1 MNAVTAQEIQTFG
14 AGIVALAI
22 VFSAFIYAIL
32 KMAPILVKIN
42 TQLEIANQK
51 EDSTIKLTTAVDT
64 LVSLETFKAES
75 IKELKVEILEAIN
88 SGFKDLESHD
98 ENAQE
103 IREIE
108 SRIES
113 KLDGLT
119 NKIYLLL
126 QERIGG

>member
-51 EDSTIKLTTAVDT
+51 EDSTIKLTTAVDN
-64 LVSLETFKAES
+64 LVALETFKAES